1 MVRPKKKS
9 GVIKIVILRNDP
21 LQKDLAAR
29 IDKLS
34 LYPGES
40 CQSVG
45 YKCVANGIAETE
57 SGIEKLQQKGV
68 SK

>member
-1 MVRPKKKS
+1 MAKKKTNE
-9 GVIKIVILRNDP
+9 IKVVVRRNDP

-29 IDKLS
+29 IDRLA

-45 YKCVANGIAETE
+45 IKALANGI
-57 SGIEKLQQKGV
+57 SEKI
-68 SK
+68 

>member
-1 MVRPKKKS
+1 MAKKKENA
-9 GVIKIVILRNDP
+9 IKVLVRRDDP

-29 IDKLS
+29 IDRLA

-45 YKCVANGIAETE
+45 IKALANGIAETE
-57 SGIEKLQQKGV
+57 AGIEAIQKKGAE
-68 SK
+68 

>member
-1 MVRPKKKS
+1 VAKKKTNE
-9 GVIKIVILRNDP
+9 IKVVVRRNDP

-29 IDKLS
+29 IDRLA

-45 YKCVANGIAETE
+45 IKALANGIAETE
-57 SGIEKLQQKGV
+57 AGIEAIQRKGAQ
-68 SK
+68 